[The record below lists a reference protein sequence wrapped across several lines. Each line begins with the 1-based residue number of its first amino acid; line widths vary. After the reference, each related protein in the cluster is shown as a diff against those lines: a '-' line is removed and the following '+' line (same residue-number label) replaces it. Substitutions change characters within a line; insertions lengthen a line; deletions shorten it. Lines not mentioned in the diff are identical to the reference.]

1 MSAIDK
7 IIAKIDEQAAL
18 ELQNYENTELAQINQ
33 SYEQQLAQLEQDKA
47 RQLAKQ
53 TETIEK
59 KYKQLHNRQEVE
71 ARQAVLNE
79 KQYYLEKLFVA
90 ASNQMSQW
98 SKAEMTQ
105 FASDALATLSLSG
118 KVQFIPGELSKA
130 ALDQEWLAKMNQQLP
145 FELVYSSTTIANQ
158 AGFIV
163 DDQGVQYNFIFENL
177 IKDIQASMS
186 FELANRLFG

>member
-145 FELVYSSTTIANQ
+145 FELVYSSKTIVNQ

>member
-33 SYEQQLAQLEQDKA
+33 SYEQRLAQLEQDKA

-79 KQYYLEKLFVA
+79 KQHYLEKLFVA

-98 SKAEMTQ
+98 SKTEMTQ

-130 ALDQEWLAKMNQQLP
+130 ALNQEWLAKMNQQLP
-145 FELVYSSTTIANQ
+145 FELVYSSKTIANQ

>member
-18 ELQNYENTELAQINQ
+18 ELQDYENTELARINQ
-33 SYEQQLAQLEQDKA
+33 SYEQQLAQLEQEKA

-59 KYKQLHNRQEVE
+59 KYKQLNNRQEVE

-79 KQYYLEKLFVA
+79 KQQYLEQLFTD
-90 ASNQMSQW
+90 ASKQMSQW
-98 SKAEMTQ
+98 TKEETRQ
-105 FASDALATLSLSG
+105 FAKNALANLTLTG
-118 KVQFIPGELSKA
+118 TVQFILGELSKT
-130 ALDQEWLAKMNQQLP
+130 ALDQTWLAEVNQQLP
-145 FELVYSSTTIANQ
+145 FELVYSSTTLANQ

>member
-79 KQYYLEKLFVA
+79 KQHYLEKLFVA

-118 KVQFIPGELSKA
+118 KVQFIPGELSKE

>member
-145 FELVYSSTTIANQ
+145 FELVYSSKTIANQ

-163 DDQGVQYNFIFENL
+163 DDQGIQYNFIFENL